1 MNPADENP
9 GGTKEERVVVMSPPI
24 GRAVLALS
32 GLGFPLTQLAIRRFG
47 RPGAVAVE
55 GVCGGLLVRDAAM
68 IAVGVPGLLR
78 RGPAVLLWL
87 EATVAGAAVV
97 TGLRPVMDAD
107 ALLRAAGQGP
117 PDRLEAAR
125 RVAIGALFGIHTVR
139 FRIYL
144 QPDSGR
150 KNGEPEDPFLSG
162 LAPMARGARG

>member
-1 MNPADENP
+1 VNPADENP
-9 GGTKEERVVVMSPPI
+9 GGTKEERVVVMSSPI

-47 RPGAVAVE
+47 TPGAVAVE
-55 GVCGGLLVRDAAM
+55 VVCGGLLVRDAAM

-107 ALLRAAGQGP
+107 ALLRTAGKGR
-117 PDRLEAAR
+117 PDRLEAVR
-125 RVAIGALFGIHTVR
+125 RLAIGALFGIHTLR

-150 KNGEPEDPFLSG
+150 KNGVSEETFLSG
-162 LAPMARGARG
+162 LAPMARGE

>member
-1 MNPADENP
+1 
-9 GGTKEERVVVMSPPI
+9 MSPPI

-68 IAVGVPGLLR
+68 IALGVPGRLR
-78 RGPAVLLWL
+78 RGPAVLLW
-87 EATVAGAAVV
+87 
-97 TGLRPVMDAD
+97 
-107 ALLRAAGQGP
+107 
-117 PDRLEAAR
+117 LEAAR

-150 KNGEPEDPFLSG
+150 KNGEPEDTFLSG

>member
-1 MNPADENP
+1 
-9 GGTKEERVVVMSPPI
+9 VVVMSPPI

-55 GVCGGLLVRDAAM
+55 VVCGGLLVRDAAM
-68 IAVGVPGLLR
+68 IAAGVQGRLR
-78 RGPAVLLWL
+78 RGPAILLWL
-87 EATVAGAAVV
+87 EAAVAGTAAA
-97 TGLRPVMDAD
+97 TTLRPVVDAA
-107 ALLRAAGQGP
+107 ALLRAAGQAR

-125 RVAIGALFGIHTVR
+125 RVAIGALFGLHTMR

-150 KNGEPEDPFLSG
+150 KHRDPQDESQSPPPENLG
-162 LAPMARGARG
+162 GAGKPLTSQRV